1 MYASQFIG
9 ITVSKNLMKFQVIF
23 LGYFV
28 TIVFEV
34 SLSDTGI
41 QVSNI
46 MLSQFRVNT
55 LLPGNLNTINI
66 KSSSVYFP
74 RNNILSD
81 MVFGHKCSHGTMQ
94 N

>member
-55 LLPGNLNTINI
+55 
-66 KSSSVYFP
+66 
-74 RNNILSD
+74 
-81 MVFGHKCSHGTMQ
+81 
-94 N
+94 